1 MQMIDADQGWDV
13 QEAVEYVASL
23 EEITKQ
29 RYSSMA

>member
-13 QEAVEYVASL
+13 QKAIEYVASL

-29 RYSSMA
+29 RYSLTA